1 MRQARLDLSPERTW
15 HQLPKLSMVHSFP
28 LSPLKRMFDH
38 LKIAFKWTHILNQL
52 FCACPF
58 VILKC
63 GREKRFREQ
72 EKGER
77 MGERER
83 VSVSEREN
91 KNKKFNR

>member
-1 MRQARLDLSPERTW
+1 
-15 HQLPKLSMVHSFP
+15 
-28 LSPLKRMFDH
+28 MFDH

-77 MGERER
+77 MGREKERER
-83 VSVSEREN
+83 ERERER
-91 KNKKFNR
+91 KFQSVVRRIYFIQISQIVV